1 MDPIFI
7 ATSKMKIFEKFL
19 VSSEELDV
27 TLFFSAL
34 VKNHMY
40 AAFKNTHFCG
50 RCSESMIQ

>member
-19 VSSEELDV
+19 VSNEELDV